1 MALRAQPP
9 GQILMIKQP
18 SRTFRCPAASRA
30 TRIPSARSKASSRG
44 TITAQL
50 PADDHPRKFWFE
62 SKLEQ
67 RVFFLLAARPDTS
80 DIQEQPP
87 AITYTDKH
95 GRARNHH
102 FDFLLTQRTGL
113 RLAIAVKSAG
123 IVERRGFRE
132 ELQLIRAAT
141 PLSFAKEVVL
151 VTDRSFSRA
160 EALNAERLHE
170 FRRVPDPDADAAIA
184 ALLADLTTETT
195 IASLVEA
202 SRLEGR
208 GFRAAFRA
216 IYAGLAR
223 PLAAGVIQPSTLISA
238 GVAQ

>member
-1 MALRAQPP
+1 MRLCALPP
-9 GQILMIKQP
+9 GYRNMNEHVSQ
-18 SRTFRCPAASRA
+18 TFRRPAASRA

-44 TITAQL
+44 IITAQL

-67 RVFFLLAARPDTS
+67 RVFFLLAARPDTY

-87 AITYTDKH
+87 AITYTDKQ

-102 FDFLLTQRTGL
+102 FDFRLTQRTGL
-113 RLAIAVKSAG
+113 RLAVAVKSAG
-123 IVERRGFRE
+123 MVERRGFRE

-184 ALLADLTTETT
+184 ALLADLTTDTT

-202 SRLEGR
+202 SRMEGR
-208 GFRAAFRA
+208 GFRATFRA

-223 PLAAGVIQPSTLISA
+223 PLAAGVIQPSTLITR
-238 GVAQ
+238 G

>member
-1 MALRAQPP
+1 MNDQST
-9 GQILMIKQP
+9 Q
-18 SRTFRCPAASRA
+18 TFRRPSASRA

-44 TITAQL
+44 IITAKL

-67 RVFFLLAARPDTS
+67 RVFFLLAARPDTH

-87 AITYTDKH
+87 AVAYTDRQ
-95 GRARNHH
+95 GRPRNHH
-102 FDFLLTQRTGL
+102 FDFLLTQRSGL

-123 IVERRGFRE
+123 IVDRRRFRE
-132 ELQLIRAAT
+132 ELQLIRAVT
-141 PLSFAKEVVL
+141 PLGFAKEVIL
-151 VTDRSFSRA
+151 VTDRSFTRA

-184 ALLADLTTETT
+184 ALLADLSTETT

-208 GFRAAFRA
+208 GFRATFRA

-223 PLAAGVIQPSTLISA
+223 PLAAGVIQPSTLITA
-238 GVAQ
+238 GVAR

>member
-1 MALRAQPP
+1 MNEHVSQ
-9 GQILMIKQP
+9 
-18 SRTFRCPAASRA
+18 TFRRPAASRA

-44 TITAQL
+44 IITAQL
-50 PADDHPRKFWFE
+50 QADDHPRKFWFE

-67 RVFFLLAARPDTS
+67 RVFFLLAARPDTY

-87 AITYTDKH
+87 AITYTDRH

-102 FDFLLTQRTGL
+102 FDFLLTQRAGL

-123 IVERRGFRE
+123 IAERRAFRE

-141 PLSFAKEVVL
+141 PLSFAKDVVL

-184 ALLADLTTETT
+184 VLLADLTTETT

-216 IYAGLAR
+216 IYSGLAR
-223 PLAAGVIQPSTLISA
+223 PLAAGVIQPSTLITA
-238 GVAQ
+238 GAAR